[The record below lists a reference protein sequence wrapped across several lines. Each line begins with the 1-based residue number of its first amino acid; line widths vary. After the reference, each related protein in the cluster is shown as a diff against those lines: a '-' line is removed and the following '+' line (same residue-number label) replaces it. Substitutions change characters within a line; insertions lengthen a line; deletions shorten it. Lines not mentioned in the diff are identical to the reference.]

1 MNKTIYFDN
10 QATAPIDPGV
20 FEEMRPYFGQS
31 FGNPHSSDHIIGW
44 RAAQAIEKAL
54 NQIREL
60 IGADEDEIVFTSG
73 ATEANNLALLG
84 IGRRADNGN
93 RKRILV
99 SSIEHKCVLEASR
112 CLHEQLGYS
121 VETLPVAREGQ
132 IDLNYL
138 EQTLSNEVLLVS
150 IMLVNNEIGTI
161 QDLKTISTLV
171 RKYGALMHSDIAQA
185 PPAMSLTDCTEHVDL
200 LSMSGHKMYG
210 PQGVGVLYIR
220 RDVQNLIEP
229 IIYGGEQQR
238 NLRSGTLAVPLCV
251 GMGAAAKRLS
261 IEGVTERE
269 LVRTR
274 TMVFLNAL
282 SNLAHTIELN
292 GPSSFAARHP
302 GNVNVQFVG
311 FDAKEILGALQPRVA
326 ASTGSACTT
335 GIPEMSH
342 VLHAIGLTSEQSNSS
357 IRFSLGKD
365 TTDEEVNTVVQLIDS
380 VLQRQ
385 SSLRSTPT

>member
-1 MNKTIYFDN
+1 MNKTVYFDN
-10 QATAPIDPGV
+10 QATTPIDTNV
-20 FEEMRPYFGQS
+20 LEEMLPYFGPL

-44 RAAQAIEKAL
+44 RAAQAIEKSL
-54 NQIREL
+54 NQIGEL
-60 IGADEDEIVFTSG
+60 IGADENEVVFTSG

-84 IGRRADNGN
+84 IGRKAHNGN

-112 CLHEQLGYS
+112 RLHEQFGFA
-121 VETLPVAREGQ
+121 VETLPVTREGY

-161 QDLKTISTLV
+161 QDLKTISSLV
-171 RKYGALMHSDIAQA
+171 REHGSLLHSDAAQA
-185 PPAMSLTDCTEHVDL
+185 PPAMSLAGITEHVDL

-220 RDVQNLIEP
+220 RDAQNLIEP

-251 GMGAAAKRLS
+251 GMGAAAKRLNDQGRS
-261 IEGVTERE
+261 ERE
-269 LVRTR
+269 LVRKR
-274 TMVFLNAL
+274 TLKFIEAL
-282 SNLAHTIELN
+282 SELSHPIELN
-292 GPSSFAARHP
+292 GSSTFAARHP
-302 GNVNVQFVG
+302 GNANLQFVG
-311 FDAKEILGALQPRVA
+311 FDAKEILGILQPHVA

-335 GIPEMSH
+335 GIPEISH
-342 VLHAIGLTSEQSNSS
+342 VLHAIGLTSEQANSS
-357 IRFSLGKD
+357 IRFSLGKNS
-365 TTDEEVNTVVQLIDS
+365 TDEEVEAVIQLVES
-380 VLQRQ
+380 VLETL
-385 SSLRSTPT
+385 STHRSG